1 VSSCGFLEQV
11 ERKQRTPGV
20 ERRFRTLQADCRRRL
35 LIFRSGRSRFRANAV
50 HFRGEARWGIRL
62 RRDRQRGSQKRNHSH
77 GMKGE
82 GDDIDRR
89 SVSANYLQLLRIPLP
104 KGRYLADNDREGS
117 TPVLVINQATAQRY
131 WPGQDALG
139 QHIRLNDRERVVVG
153 IVGNIHHLGPETAPR
168 QECYIPASQDRQF
181 GSTLA
186 IRTARDPVAVLP
198 AVKAA
203 IWSINREQRLTGDT
217 VTLERYMDRL
227 IAQRRFNMAVL
238 ALFGVLGLVIAG
250 VGIYGVMAYVVAQR
264 TNEIG
269 VRMALG
275 ATRGNVVAMVLR
287 RASGLMAFGLA
298 IGGAGAWYLSAGVKS
313 FLFEV
318 PPNDLGIF
326 AAALA
331 VLASAG
337 LLASALPA
345 RRAASVD
352 PLIALRSE

>member
-1 VSSCGFLEQV
+1 
-11 ERKQRTPGV
+11 
-20 ERRFRTLQADCRRRL
+20 
-35 LIFRSGRSRFRANAV
+35 
-50 HFRGEARWGIRL
+50 
-62 RRDRQRGSQKRNHSH
+62 
-77 GMKGE
+77 M
-82 GDDIDRR
+82 
-89 SVSANYLQLLRIPLP
+89 
-104 KGRYLADNDREGS
+104 KGRYLSNDDREGS
-117 TPVLVINQATAQRY
+117 TPVMVINQAAAQRY
-131 WPGQDALG
+131 WPGQEALG
-139 QHIRLNDRERVVVG
+139 QRVKMNDTERVVVG
-153 IVGNIHHLGPETAPR
+153 IVGNIHHLGPEIAPR
-168 QECYIPASQDRQF
+168 QECYIPMDQEKTY
-181 GSTLA
+181 GVNLV
-186 IRTARDPVAVLP
+186 IRTGGDPMAVLP

-203 IWSINREQRLTGDT
+203 IWSVNREQRLTGDT

-238 ALFGVLGLVIAG
+238 ALFGVLGLVIAA

-275 ATRGNVVAMVLR
+275 ATRGNVVSMVLR
-287 RASGLMAFGLA
+287 RAGMLMLLGLA
-298 IGGAGAWYLSAGVKS
+298 IGAAGAWYLSAGLKS

-318 PPNDLGIF
+318 QPNDLGIF

-331 VLASAG
+331 VLGSAG